1 MAKDRPRASE
11 DEIKLLRQEIEKF
24 LARPIRT
31 PFDFAFLSQ
40 EIRQQTKYTASEST
54 LKRVWGYITDKGDE
68 YVPSNFTLNAL
79 AALIGFDNFES
90 FISKTTA
97 DSDIQSEM
105 YKGETISSVS
115 LPTGT
120 VIKLYWRPDR
130 ECSIRHIDGNRF
142 IVIES
147 VNSKLIK
154 GDIVEC
160 GSFTQNTPLY
170 FNRVDRQSE
179 EIMTYIAGSATGV
192 KFEVFF
198 PTTTK

>member
-1 MAKDRPRASE
+1 MMAKDKPRASV

-24 LARPIRT
+24 LVRPIRT
-31 PFDFAFLSQ
+31 PFDFTFLSQ
-40 EIRQQTKYTASEST
+40 EIRQQTRYTASEST
-54 LKRVWGYITDKGDE
+54 LKRVWGYITDKGEE

-79 AALIGFDNFES
+79 AALIGFDSFES

-97 DSDIQSEM
+97 ENEIQSEM

-115 LPTGT
+115 LPMGAI
-120 VIKLYWRPDR
+120 VKLYWRPDR

-147 VNSKLIK
+147 LNSKLIK

-179 EIMTYIAGSATGV
+179 ELMTYIAGSATGV
-192 KFEVFF
+192 RFEVIF
-198 PTTTK
+198 PKS

>member
-1 MAKDRPRASE
+1 MMAKDKPRASV

-24 LARPIRT
+24 LVRPIRT
-31 PFDFAFLSQ
+31 PFDFTFLSQ
-40 EIRQQTKYTASEST
+40 EIRQQTRYTASEST
-54 LKRVWGYITDKGDE
+54 LKRVWGYITDKGEE

-79 AALIGFDNFES
+79 AALIGFDSFES
-90 FISKTTA
+90 FISKTTVENE
-97 DSDIQSEM
+97 IQSEM

-115 LPTGT
+115 LPTGAI
-120 VIKLYWRPDR
+120 VKLYWRPDR

-147 VNSKLIK
+147 LNSKLIK

-179 EIMTYIAGSATGV
+179 ELMTYIAGSATGV
-192 KFEVFF
+192 RFEVIF
-198 PTTTK
+198 PKS

>member
-1 MAKDRPRASE
+1 MMAKDKPRASV

-24 LARPIRT
+24 LVCPIRT
-31 PFDFAFLSQ
+31 PFDFTFLSQ
-40 EIRQQTKYTASEST
+40 EIRQHTKYTASEST

-79 AALIGFDNFES
+79 AALIGFDSFES

-97 DSDIQSEM
+97 ECEIQSEM
-105 YKGETISSVS
+105 YKGETISCVS
-115 LPTGT
+115 LPMGAI
-120 VIKLYWRPDR
+120 VKLHWRPNR

-147 VNSKLIK
+147 LNSKLIK

-179 EIMTYIAGSATGV
+179 ELMTYIAGSATGV
-192 KFEVFF
+192 RFELIF
-198 PTTTK
+198 PKQ